1 LKVAEEDA
9 RKQTMR
15 LSDSPII
22 VRPTLIVG
30 LGGTGVL
37 VCQWVEHYIRELLG
51 TVPPFIRFLKLD
63 TDASDDGGP
72 PEGILSDFINLFHY
86 LDVGEVVRDN
96 ASFPEFHPHLDW
108 MRGFREDAT
117 FADYGCQGIPRLGR
131 LVFFELRESI
141 IHEAAAT
148 RFSSLRTSTQQPL
161 DENGGP
167 FVLASDGAPVVHIAS
182 SVCGGTGA
190 GMLIDMAYNL
200 RWWSRESFP
209 KPAEIVGHLLLP
221 DAFRIDP
228 MLRPKLEATACATL
242 DQIEFLSDERR
253 SDIRVRYRT
262 DRSGE
267 DCFRRDTGP
276 FNFLYLLNGQV
287 DMGSGDRKHLVRLI
301 ARALRALTVEPLSQQ
316 VRSDANNKL
325 AEILPQRDPVNNH
338 RQCFS
343 SYGFWCGVP
352 GHRTHNIQSRVL
364 ADLENLNAGQN
375 NGRPHYRRQVQQRI
389 ANSAGFAPSAKEL
402 VPPTI
407 SFPWEPSGKGTSPE
421 VVSSVLASLRRHL
434 EVSLVPLA
442 RKEAEKLVAPHKP
455 IEALLAAVDE
465 MIEEDFFNA
474 EPLQP
479 LNQIGACLDAWTEA
493 VEAMLAHKQTSAPTN
508 INAVVADIL
517 TQARSA
523 METLAVR
530 VPALSWTSSDVVPAI
545 DKTIDAC
552 WPPMAEA
559 LLHEHLTESLKTTA
573 RVLRVRKQSLD
584 AVIALAWQ
592 RKSLGEKTGGNGDA
606 VTDVGTA
613 SPLPAGRDREADFFS
628 TPLCLPLESEEAL
641 DAVAARDFRQSLIKP
656 VLTSCI
662 LSIREPK
669 TELAE
674 VRVVEDRLAE
684 SLARLSEGMKRFLN
698 DIERH
703 SWDLFRNGPSASQS
717 INDHPYYRSICE
729 IWRLAE
735 PKIDLDKSRKYA
747 SPLSVAVAQQV
758 VGSCVPTLLTHNM
771 EVSLREAGVTE
782 ACNQHTG
789 EWLQLMRLSYGFC
802 LEAIS
807 RYSKY
812 VAATDEYVRRMGFE
826 FSDLWLDKN
835 WYTAFQSAL
844 AEWRDQSSRQGNLLE
859 RQIYEAGAAKVGSF
873 RRMTETV
880 NERLRQQLRSLSDP
894 ATSIRLAE
902 LQGGTNS
909 RIDLIL
915 QEIALTDCD
924 AVQGGLSRGL
934 ALLEHVVEQVEQC
947 IETVPQSEQKIARD
961 VLGACR
967 EDLRRFKEEV
977 DVADVVNF

>member
-1 LKVAEEDA
+1 
-9 RKQTMR
+9 MR

-37 VCQWVEHYIRELLG
+37 ICQWVEHYIRELLG

-148 RFSSLRTSTQQPL
+148 RFSSLRTSTQQAM
-161 DENGGP
+161 DEKTGP

-221 DAFRIDP
+221 DAFRVDP

-253 SDIRVRYRT
+253 PDIRVRYRS
-262 DRSGE
+262 DRKGE

-301 ARALRALTVEPLSQQ
+301 ARALRALTVEPASQQ

-343 SYGFWCGVP
+343 SYGFWAGVP
-352 GHRTHNIQSRVL
+352 GHRKHNIQARVL
-364 ADLENLNAGQN
+364 AELENLNAGQN
-375 NGRPHYRRQVQQRI
+375 LGRPHYRREVQRLV
-389 ANSAGFAPSAKEL
+389 AGNVGLTPTAREL
-402 VPPTI
+402 VQPTV

-442 RKEAEKLVAPHKP
+442 RKEAEKLVNPHEP
-455 IEALLAAVDE
+455 IAGFVAAADE
-465 MIEEDFFNA
+465 MIERDFFNA
-474 EPLQP
+474 EPLRP
-479 LNQIGACLDAWTEA
+479 LNQVGVCLDAWIEA
-493 VEAMLAHKQTSAPTN
+493 AEGLLERKQTSAPSSV
-508 INAVVADIL
+508 NAVTADIL
-517 TQARSA
+517 SEARNA
-523 METLAVR
+523 LEMLQVR
-530 VPALSWTSSDVVPAI
+530 VPPLSWTSSDIVPAI
-545 DKTIDAC
+545 DRTIDVC
-552 WPPMAEA
+552 WPALAEA
-559 LLHEHLTESLKTTA
+559 LLHEDLVASLKTTA
-573 RVLRVRKQSLD
+573 RVFQVRKQSLD
-584 AVIALAWQ
+584 AVVALSWQ
-592 RKSLGEKTGGNGDA
+592 RKSLAEKTGGNGEL
-606 VTDVGTA
+606 A
-613 SPLPAGRDREADFFS
+613 SDSESSSRDREPDFFS
-628 TPLCLPLESEEAL
+628 TPLCLPLETDEAL
-641 DAVAARDFRQSLIKP
+641 DAVALKDFRQTLLRP
-656 VLTSCI
+656 VLFSSI
-662 LSIREPK
+662 LSIREPR
-669 TELAE
+669 TELAQ
-674 VRVVEDRLAE
+674 VRAVEDRLGD
-684 SLARLSEGMKRFLN
+684 SLARLTEGMKRFLH
-698 DIERH
+698 DVESH
-703 SWDLFRNGPSASQS
+703 SWDLFKNPPPANLS
-717 INDHPYYRSICE
+717 INDHPYYRNVCE

-735 PKIDLDKSRKYA
+735 PKIDLDKSRKHA
-747 SPLSVAVAQQV
+747 PPLLVAVAQQV
-758 VGSCVPTLLTHNM
+758 PGSCVPKLLTHNL
-771 EVSLREAGVTE
+771 EVSLREAGITE
-782 ACNQHTG
+782 ACNRRTG
-789 EWLQLMRLSYGFC
+789 EWVQILRLSYGFC

-826 FSDLWLDKN
+826 YSDLWLDKN
-835 WYTAFQSAL
+835 WYIAFQSAL
-844 AEWRDQSSRQGNLLE
+844 AEWREQLSRQGQVLE
-859 RQIYEAGAAKVGSF
+859 RHVYEAGAARVGAF
-873 RRMTETV
+873 RRMAETV
-880 NERLRQQLRSLSDP
+880 NDRLRQQLRTLTDP
-894 ATSIRLAE
+894 SESVRLAE

-909 RIDLIL
+909 RIDRIL
-915 QEIALTDCD
+915 QDVALTDSE
-924 AVQGGLSRGL
+924 AVRAGLDRSL
-934 ALLEHVVEQVEQC
+934 ALLEHIVEHVERAVGALP
-947 IETVPQSEQKIARD
+947 EGERKIAHD
-961 VLGACR
+961 VLGTCR
-967 EDLRRFKEEV
+967 IDLERFKEDADTVEV
-977 DVADVVNF
+977 VSF

>member
-1 LKVAEEDA
+1 
-9 RKQTMR
+9 MR

-96 ASFPEFHPHLDW
+96 ASYPQFHPHLDW

-131 LVFFELRESI
+131 LVFFELRESV
-141 IHEAAAT
+141 IHEAVAT

-161 DENGGP
+161 DETTGP

-221 DAFRIDP
+221 DAFRVDP

-253 SDIRVRYRT
+253 SDIRVRYRS

-267 DCFRRDTGP
+267 DCFRRDTAP

-352 GHRTHNIQSRVL
+352 GHRKRNIQSRVL

-375 NGRPHYRRQVQQRI
+375 DGRTHYRREVEHAI
-389 ANSAGFAPSAKEL
+389 AGDAKFVPAAKEL
-402 VPPTI
+402 MQPTI
-407 SFPWEPSGKGTSPE
+407 SFLWEPPGKGTSPE
-421 VVSSVLASLRRHL
+421 VVSSVLAGLRRHL
-434 EVSLVPLA
+434 EASLIPLA
-442 RKEAEKLVAPHKP
+442 RKEAEALVSPHKP
-455 IEALLAAVDE
+455 IGGLLAAADE
-465 MIEEDFFNA
+465 MIERDFFDA
-474 EPLQP
+474 EPLRP
-479 LNQIGACLDAWTEA
+479 LNQVGACLDTWTEA
-493 VEAMLAHKQTSAPTN
+493 ADAMLGRRQTSAPPN
-508 INAVVADIL
+508 ANAVVADIL

-523 METLAVR
+523 LETLQTR
-530 VPALSWTSSDVVPAI
+530 VPPLSWTSSDITPVI

-552 WPPMAEA
+552 WPAVAEA
-559 LLHEHLTESLKTTA
+559 LLHENLIESLKTTV
-573 RVLRVRKQSLD
+573 RVFRVRKQALE
-584 AVIALAWQ
+584 AVIALSWQ
-592 RKSLGEKTGGNGDA
+592 RRSVGEKAGGNGDVLA
-606 VTDVGTA
+606 DIGTRGT
-613 SPLPAGRDREADFFS
+613 SESRFGRDREADFFS
-628 TPLCLPLESEEAL
+628 TPLCLSLEADDAL
-641 DAVAARDFRQSLIKP
+641 DAVAVRDFRQSLLRP
-656 VLTSCI
+656 VLESCV
-662 LSIREPK
+662 LSVREPK
-669 TELAE
+669 TDLAE
-674 VRVVEDRLAE
+674 VRSVEDRLAE
-684 SLARLSEGMKRFLN
+684 SLARLSEGMNRFLH
-698 DIERH
+698 DVERH
-703 SWDLFRNGPSASQS
+703 SWDLFRNSPPASQP
-717 INDHPYYRSICE
+717 INDHPYYGSICE

-747 SPLSVAVAQQV
+747 PPLSVAIAQQV
-758 VGSCVPTLLTHNM
+758 PGSCVPRLLTHNL
-771 EVSLREAGVTE
+771 EVSLREAGVAET
-782 ACNQHTG
+782 CNRRTG
-789 EWLQLMRLSYGFC
+789 EWLQVLRLSYGFC

-807 RYSKY
+807 RYGKY

-826 FSDLWLDKN
+826 YADLWLDKN

-844 AEWRDQSSRQGNLLE
+844 AEWRSALPRQGNALE
-859 RQIYEAGAAKVGSF
+859 REVYEAGAAKVGAF
-873 RRMTETV
+873 RRTTETV
-880 NERLRQQLRSLSDP
+880 NERIRQHLRSLGDP
-894 ATSIRLAE
+894 SAAIRLAE

-915 QEIALTDCD
+915 QDIALTDCD
-924 AVQGGLSRGL
+924 AVQEGLNRAL
-934 ALLEHVVEQVEQC
+934 ALLEHMVQCADESVRTLPEGEQR
-947 IETVPQSEQKIARD
+947 IARD
-961 VLGACR
+961 VLGTCR
-967 EDLRRFKEEV
+967 EDLRKFRDDVTVV
-977 DVADVVNF
+977 DVVSF